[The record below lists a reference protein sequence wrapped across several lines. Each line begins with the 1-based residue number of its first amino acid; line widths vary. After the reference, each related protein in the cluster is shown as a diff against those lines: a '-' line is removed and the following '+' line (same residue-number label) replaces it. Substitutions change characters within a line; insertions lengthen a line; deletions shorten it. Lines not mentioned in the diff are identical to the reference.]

1 MKFFKLFLSA
11 FVCLVLLLNNSFAE
25 SVKNS
30 NIIIVGNKKIPSN
43 TIVELLNLTGNI
55 ANSKNL
61 NEYQKK
67 LFQSNFFTSVDV
79 SFNNKKI
86 FIRVI

>member
-1 MKFFKLFLSA
+1 MKPLKLFL
-11 FVCLVLLLNNSFAE
+11 FTFICLVLLLNTSFAE

-30 NIIIVGNKKIPSN
+30 NIIIEGNKKISSN
-43 TIVELLNLTGNI
+43 TIVELLNLTGNN

-67 LFQSNFFTSVDV
+67 TFS
-79 SFNNKKI
+79 K
-86 FIRVI
+86 

>member
-1 MKFFKLFLSA
+1 MKLLKTFLSA
-11 FVCLVLLLNNSFAE
+11 FVFLILFLNSSFAE

-30 NIIIVGNKKIPSN
+30 NIIIEGNKKISSN

-61 NEYQKK
+61 NRYQK
-67 LFQSNFFTSVDV
+67 NFFKV
-79 SFNNKKI
+79 I
-86 FIRVI
+86 FSHL

>member
-11 FVCLVLLLNNSFAE
+11 FVCLVLLLINSFAE

-55 ANSKNL
+55 ANSQNL
-61 NEYQKK
+61 NEYQK
-67 LFQSNFFTSVDV
+67 NFSKV
-79 SFNNKKI
+79 I
-86 FIRVI
+86 FSHL